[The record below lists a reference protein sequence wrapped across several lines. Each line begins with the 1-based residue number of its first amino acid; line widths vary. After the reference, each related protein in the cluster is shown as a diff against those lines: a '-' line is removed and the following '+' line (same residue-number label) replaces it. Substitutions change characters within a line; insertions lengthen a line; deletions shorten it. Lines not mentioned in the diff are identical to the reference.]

1 MNADTVT
8 ESMLAVIARRYA
20 IAQGAAEN
28 ERHALRAAVRDAVR
42 QGMSEVRAAKLAGV
56 SRPTVR
62 AWLGK

>member
-1 MNADTVT
+1 MSADAVT
-8 ESMLAVIARRYA
+8 EPMLSVIARRYA
-20 IAQGAAEN
+20 VAQGAAER
-28 ERHALRAAVRDAVR
+28 ERLILRSAVRDAVA

>member
-1 MNADTVT
+1 MNVDTVT
-8 ESMLAVIARRYA
+8 ESMLSVIARRYA
-20 IAQGAAEN
+20 VAQDAAEN
-28 ERHALRAAVRDAVR
+28 ERLVLRSAVRDAVR